1 MFLVARCITL
11 PVTQVIFFR
20 SSIMPTTGA
29 YVRRATARDLHF
41 FQNPHLWPH
50 RPFLP
55 LTRRETDNGLPQLG
69 VLYDARGASGT
80 YGHACTV
87 FLTNLLSLPPTEAEF
102 FALPKCVY
110 DTFDELA
117 DDGWVVD

>member
-1 MFLVARCITL
+1 MSTDRL
-11 PVTQVIFFR
+11 
-20 SSIMPTTGA
+20 
-29 YVRRATARDLHF
+29 VRRATGRDMHF
-41 FQNPHLWPH
+41 FQNPQLWPC

-55 LTRRETDNGLPQLG
+55 LTRQSVKNGLPELG
-69 VLYDARGASGT
+69 VLYDARGTSGT

-87 FLTNLLSLPPTEAEF
+87 FLTNLLMLPPTEAEF
-102 FALPKCVY
+102 LSLPKCVY